1 MSKTVL
7 IFGGLSLFASQF
19 HKANL
24 AIADA
29 ILSLLLRHDKCYLI
43 WRLHILITNS
53 DFSTCAIYYN
63 FVFFNRWIYFLFSE
77 KIILFTERE
86 NGSIV
91 FKLSMKLH
99 GRTPSLFY
107 KCNLKAVRKKIYI
120 CIIYR
125 DPNHIVHERAVIA

>member
-1 MSKTVL
+1 MSKAVL
-7 IFGGLSLFASQF
+7 IFGGLPLVVSQF

-24 AIADA
+24 AFAGA

-43 WRLHILITNS
+43 WRLHILIKNS
-53 DFSTCAIYYN
+53 DFSTFAIYYN
-63 FVFFNRWIYFLFSE
+63 FVFFNRWIYVLFSE

-91 FKLSMKLH
+91 FKLSMKLL

-107 KCNLKAVRKKIYI
+107 KCNLKAVRKKKYI

-125 DPNHIVHERAVIA
+125 DPNHIVRERAVIA